1 MSNYCW
7 NAVTI
12 EGDKE
17 TLDKLE
23 AIFNKYE
30 DTDYFADFGNLFFEN
45 SDSFDPVEQGNYEHY
60 GTRWW
65 DFTVDRQEDTV
76 LQVNGDSAWSPVTPL
91 MLMISEEYQVKCT
104 ISFSESGCDF
114 AGVHIYDK
122 GNVEQQHDTSYAQHI
137 YNQEDGV
144 NSLINDYLYEEK
156 RYEHYENADNFVTDL
171 GVDGVT
177 SEDMEILDQ
186 LFKENLPPMLNKKET
201 IDNLAEILQSLRHLE
216 MNGLAAKVEHIH
228 TVLSHEWQEDLKL
241 IEEEET
247 KN

>member
-1 MSNYCW
+1 MSNHCW
-7 NAVTI
+7 NNVVI
-12 EGDKE
+12 EGKKE
-17 TLDKLE
+17 VLDKLE
-23 AIFNKYE
+23 ELFKKYHE
-30 DTDYFADFGNLFFEN
+30 VDYFVDFGNAFFPDLEN
-45 SDSFDPVEQGNYEHY
+45 LPTKEDYNYY
-60 GTRWW
+60 GTKWW
-65 DFTVDRQEDTV
+65 EFSINSEHDEY
-76 LQVNGDSAWSPVTPL
+76 LEISGDSAWAPPIAL
-91 MLMISEEYQVKCT
+91 MLMISQEYQVKCT

-114 AGVHIYDK
+114 GGVHIYDK
-122 GNVEQQHDTSYAQHI
+122 GNVEQQHDTSYAQYI
-137 YNQEDGV
+137 YDQEDGV
-144 NSLINDYLYEEK
+144 NSLINDYLYEEE
-156 RYEHYENADNFVTDL
+156 RYEYYENADNFVTALD
-171 GVDGVT
+171 VDGVT